1 MIIKAKNITLK
12 IENGKIVQIGNDLVQ
27 NTSDVCDLSQYT
39 IISGLIDMHC
49 HLREPGF
56 EYKEDIN
63 SGIASALNGG
73 IVGICPMANTNPV
86 NDNIFILNK
95 MIEKADKKIGFFP
108 ICAVTN
114 SLYGDNLTDFKKL
127 KESGAIAFSDDGKP
141 ILNKELFKNALKTGE
156 LIISHC
162 EDETNEVKW
171 QLEALKEVG
180 GKLHFAHISKKASV
194 DLIREAKK
202 EGIKVT
208 CETAPHYFTFNT
220 DDLSKDVFKNGVY
233 KMNPPLGTKED
244 MEAVI
249 EGLLDGTIDVIATD
263 HAPHSIDEKLK
274 DYNFSPNGIVGFE
287 TVVGATLS
295 RFNVD
300 FLVQKMA
307 INPAKILELNDF
319 NDLKTGSFANLTIID
334 ENKKWKVDQTKF
346 KSKCK
351 ISPFNRIE
359 FKGKAVGTII
369 NGKLNMI
376 EDEEIQQ

>member
-27 NTSDVCDLSQYT
+27 NTSDVCDLS
-39 IISGLIDMHC
+39 
-49 HLREPGF
+49 
-56 EYKEDIN
+56 
-63 SGIASALNGG
+63 

-162 EDETNEVKW
+162 EDESNKVKW

-180 GKLHFAHISKKASV
+180 GRLNFAHISKKASV

-202 EGIKVT
+202 EGI
-208 CETAPHYFTFNT
+208 
-220 DDLSKDVFKNGVY
+220 
-233 KMNPPLGTKED
+233 
-244 MEAVI
+244 
-249 EGLLDGTIDVIATD
+249 
-263 HAPHSIDEKLK
+263 
-274 DYNFSPNGIVGFE
+274 
-287 TVVGATLS
+287 
-295 RFNVD
+295 
-300 FLVQKMA
+300 
-307 INPAKILELNDF
+307 
-319 NDLKTGSFANLTIID
+319 
-334 ENKKWKVDQTKF
+334 
-346 KSKCK
+346 
-351 ISPFNRIE
+351 
-359 FKGKAVGTII
+359 
-369 NGKLNMI
+369 
-376 EDEEIQQ
+376 

>member
-12 IENGKIVQIGNDLVQ
+12 IENDKITQIGNNLLQ
-27 NTSDVCDLSQYT
+27 NVTDVCDLSQYT

-63 SGIASALNGG
+63 SGIKAAINGG
-73 IVGICPMANTNPV
+73 IVGICPMANTNPI

-95 MIEKADKKIGFFP
+95 VIEKADKKIGFFP

-127 KESGAIAFSDDGKP
+127 KENKAIAFSDDGMP

-162 EDETNEVKW
+162 EDETNEVNW

-180 GKLHFAHISKKASV
+180 GKLHFAHISKKQSI
-194 DLIREAKK
+194 DLIRKAKQ

-208 CETAPHYFTFNT
+208 CETAPHYFIFNT
-220 DDLSKDVFKNGVY
+220 DDLNKDVFKNGIY
-233 KMNPPLGTKED
+233 KMNPPIGTKKD

-263 HAPHSIDEKLK
+263 HAPHSKDEKLK
-274 DYNFSPNGIVGFE
+274 DYNNSPNGIVGFE
-287 TVVGATLS
+287 TAIGATLS
-295 RFNVD
+295 RFNID
-300 FLVQKMA
+300 LLVEKMA
-307 INPAKILELNDF
+307 INPAKILNLKNF
-319 NDLKTGSFANLTIID
+319 NDLKIGSLANLTIID
-334 ENKKWKVDQTKF
+334 ENIKWKVDQTKF

-351 ISPFNRIE
+351 VSPFNGLE

-376 EDEEIQQ
+376 EDEEIQ